1 MSGVNWLAPLGG
13 ICQPQGLQVESRVGG
28 AFSRHHYS
36 KFNRNDALHGYTIE
50 MHPWG
55 YHITPNCH
63 NGSEESSE
71 RQH

>member
-1 MSGVNWLAPLGG
+1 MFGVNRLAPPGG
-13 ICQPQGLQVESRVGG
+13 ICHPQGLQICSRVGG

-36 KFNRNDALHGYTIE
+36 KFDRNGALHGYFKE
-50 MHPWG
+50 MRPWG
-55 YHITPNCH
+55 YHITPNCY